1 MAAPLALIEI
11 YRVIYN
17 PFLDKLYSARKDH
30 GAWLNETTRLP
41 LTHPHPLP
49 LESLSDAMIA
59 TEWGSDR
66 SKRAIEG
73 KGKTFMKLAAD
84 GNEIE
89 GGVMAHA
96 LRSIG

>member
-1 MAAPLALIEI
+1 
-11 YRVIYN
+11 
-17 PFLDKLYSARKDH
+17 
-30 GAWLNETTRLP
+30 
-41 LTHPHPLP
+41 
-49 LESLSDAMIA
+49 MIA

-66 SKRAIEG
+66 SARAIEG

-84 GNEIE
+84 GNEME